1 MINLKELSKIV
12 ERKDEIEQEEKI
24 RKEKERKERFE
35 KEYQDAIKN
44 LEERLV
50 TAATDGKRKLS
61 VAHFSAFSGYNIT
74 DNLHKK
80 RGNHGNY
87 YCAWNK
93 SIFESDVI
101 ENMSGNLKRVYDYL
115 IENNLNPK
123 IDYWTDGGGQDE
135 GFELV
140 VVW

>member
-1 MINLKELSKIV
+1 MIDLNQLSKIV
-12 ERKDEIEQEEKI
+12 ERKSEIEQEEKL
-24 RKEKERKERFE
+24 RREKERKEKYE
-35 KEYQDAIKN
+35 KEYQDAIFN

-50 TAATDGKRKLS
+50 TAATEGKRKLC
-61 VAHFSAFSGYNIT
+61 VAHFSAFSGYNIS
-74 DNLHKK
+74 DELHKK

-87 YCAWNK
+87 YVAWNK

-115 IENNLNPK
+115 KENNLNPK